1 MRTYRHDDKPDSH
14 PGQIDVVFATET
26 LAASMVACVTV
37 DDEQAWK
44 LSDHCPVVAEFEV

>member
-1 MRTYRHDDKPDSH
+1 MRTYRHDDKSNGL
-14 PGQIDVVFATET
+14 PGQIDVVFATKA
-26 LAASMVACVTV
+26 LAASMVACVAV